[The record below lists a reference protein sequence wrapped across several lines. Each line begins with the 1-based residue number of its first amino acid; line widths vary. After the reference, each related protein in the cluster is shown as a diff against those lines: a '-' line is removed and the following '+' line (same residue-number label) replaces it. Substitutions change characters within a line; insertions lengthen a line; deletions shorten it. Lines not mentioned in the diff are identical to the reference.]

1 MAKFLHIADV
11 HLGFDRYNSK
21 VRTTDFFH
29 TLWDVFDRY
38 AIQINVD
45 FVVIAGDLFEHRMIQ
60 PAILNQAQLCLQQLQ
75 AAKIPVIAIEGN
87 HDNCPY
93 GTKTSWLRYL
103 SDWGLLKLLEP
114 SPGETLYTPWDEAT
128 KRGSYIDLDCDVRIL
143 GSSWYGAAA
152 PKAIEQIAKAMTE
165 QLPVGPSS
173 TVLLFHHGLEGQ
185 IARYSGALRYNDL
198 LPLKAAGVDYLG
210 LGHIHKH
217 YTIDNW
223 VFNPGSLEAN
233 NIEEGTFERGA
244 LLVDLNHGQVEA
256 KLKTDYRQRPITRL
270 SLKLRGQEALEDI
283 EGLALK
289 TLNRAIEQKQINSKQ
304 QPIVELRIEGHV
316 GFERLELDTRKLQ
329 TVLQDHCNALIFL
342 LKYEVDNVAYGTPLA
357 DDADRHQIEREI
369 FTDLL
374 SANNIYKKRAQNLA
388 AGLIELKERHLIGE
402 HEETL
407 YILVEQLLNSA
418 PVPMSTQ
425 ASSDHSS

>member
-29 TLWDVFDRY
+29 TLWDVFERY
-38 AIQINVD
+38 AIGTAVD

-60 PAILNQAQLCLQQLQ
+60 PAILNQAQLCLQKLQ
-75 AAKIPVIAIEGN
+75 AAGIPVIAIEGN

-114 SPGETLYTPWDEAT
+114 GQGETMYRPWDEET
-128 KRGSYIDLDCDVRIL
+128 KRGGYIDLDCGVRIL

-152 PKAIEQIAKAMTE
+152 PKAIQQIAAAVTE
-165 QLPVGPSS
+165 LPPGPDSQ
-173 TVLLFHHGLEGQ
+173 VLLFHHGLEGQ
-185 IARYSGALRYNDL
+185 IARYSGAIRYGEL
-198 LPLKAAGVDYLG
+198 LPLKEAGIDYLG

-217 YTIDNW
+217 YTVDNW

-233 NIEEGTFERGA
+233 NVEEGSFERGA
-244 LLVDLNHGQVEA
+244 LTVEIDHGQVKAQLE
-256 KLKTDYRQRPITRL
+256 TDYRQRPIVRL
-270 SLKLRGQEALEDI
+270 CLKLRGQEALDEV
-283 EGLALK
+283 EGLAL
-289 TLNRAIEQKQINSKQ
+289 NIIEQAIEAKRIIQEQ
-304 QPIVELRIEGHV
+304 QPIVELRIEGQV
-316 GFERLELDTRKLQ
+316 GFERLELDTRQLQ
-329 TVLQDHCNALIFL
+329 NVLQERCNALIFL
-342 LKYEVDNVAYGTPLA
+342 LKYEVDAVAYGTPLP

-374 SANNIYKKRAQNLA
+374 SANNVYKKRAQPLS
-388 AGLIELKERHLIGE
+388 AGLIDLKERQLTGE
-402 HEETL
+402 NEESL
-407 YILVEQLLNSA
+407 YGLVEEMLAPA
-418 PVPMSTQ
+418 PVPS
-425 ASSDHSS
+425 AADHSR

>member
-21 VRTTDFFH
+21 VRTQDFFH
-29 TLWDVFDRY
+29 TLWDVFERY
-38 AIQINVD
+38 AIQETVD

-60 PAILNQAQLCLQQLQ
+60 PAILNQAQLCLQRLQ
-75 AAKIPVIAIEGN
+75 AAEIPVIAIEGN

-114 SPGETLYTPWDEAT
+114 GQIETLYIPWDEET
-128 KRGSYIDLDCDVRIL
+128 KRGGYIDLDCGVRVL

-152 PKAIEQIAKAMTE
+152 PKAIEQIAAAMPG
-165 QLPVGPSS
+165 LPTGPDS

-185 IARYSGALRYNDL
+185 IARYSGALLYKDL
-198 LPLKAAGVDYLG
+198 LPLREAGVDYLG

-217 YTIDNW
+217 YAVENW

-233 NIEEGTFERGA
+233 NIEESSFERGA
-244 LLVDLNHGQVEA
+244 LLGEITDGQVDTR
-256 KLKTDYRQRPITRL
+256 LCTDYRQRPASRL
-270 SLKLRGQEALEDI
+270 TLKLRGHEALEDI
-283 EGLALK
+283 EKLAIK
-289 TLNRAIEQKQINSKQ
+289 IIDQAIEQNNLIPDQ
-304 QPIVELRIEGHV
+304 QPIVELRIEGEV
-316 GFERLELDTRKLQ
+316 GFERLELDTRTLQ
-329 TVLQDHCNALIFL
+329 TLLQEHCGALIFL
-342 LKYEVDNVAYGTPLA
+342 LKYEVNNVAYGTPLP

-374 SANNIYKKRAQNLA
+374 AANNVYKKRATHLA
-388 AGLIELKERHLIGE
+388 DGLIDLKERQLTGD

-407 YILVEQLLNSA
+407 YKLVEEILN
-418 PVPMSTQ
+418 PDTNP
-425 ASSDHSS
+425 SSDDLR